1 MGRGDPHRYSHLK
14 IFKIGCT
21 TLFTRRS
28 FSEGGLTLAMVKER
42 GSGRDCAKKSID
54 EHIVVSCSIEI
65 VFTTV
70 FSLLKDL
77 VSDDALR
84 HHHFRLIFLSLEAF
98 GLLVL
103 LSFDISAFTPAAYQR
118 HRL

>member
-1 MGRGDPHRYSHLK
+1 M
-14 IFKIGCT
+14 
-21 TLFTRRS
+21 
-28 FSEGGLTLAMVKER
+28 
-42 GSGRDCAKKSID
+42 
-54 EHIVVSCSIEI
+54 SCSIEI

-77 VSDDALR
+77 VSDDPVCGATT
-84 HHHFRLIFLSLEAF
+84 FVLIFLSLEAF

>member
-1 MGRGDPHRYSHLK
+1 VGFPTVPTSRDHLK
-14 IFKIGCT
+14 IFKIGST
-21 TLFTRRS
+21 ILFTRRS

-42 GSGRDCAKKSID
+42 GSGRDCYKKSID

-77 VSDDALR
+77 V
-84 HHHFRLIFLSLEAF
+84 E
-98 GLLVL
+98 
-103 LSFDISAFTPAAYQR
+103 
-118 HRL
+118 